1 MTGPISRVLI
11 VEDDAMVRRLLVRH
25 FQKKNITSVEAADAE
40 AALALFAQPDQ
51 RFDAVVT
58 DVHLP
63 GMTGV
68 EMAAR
73 IRTARPDQPIVFVTG
88 DIDEELAERALAGGG
103 AGYLLKPFEFFEL
116 DAAVAQA
123 LKATPAPPETAGPT
137 TFSIQPAPDKWLEEQ
152 RRLMMAAAARPI
164 SLRPVYPGR
173 RPFASVRLYLKIA
186 VLVAFM
192 VGLAWYIGYGLQQDQ
207 VEEPG
212 VFLQESGEN
221 TVYVPYE
228 APSPNPKPERPRR

>member
-1 MTGPISRVLI
+1 MSSQVSRVLI

-25 FQKKNITSVEAADAE
+25 FQKKNVASVEAADAE
-40 AALALFAQPDQ
+40 AALAFFAEPDQ
-51 RFDAVVT
+51 RFDAVIT

-68 EMAAR
+68 EMATR
-73 IRTARPDQPIVFVTG
+73 IRAARPDQPIVFVTG
-88 DIDEELAERALAGGG
+88 DVDEKLAARALEGGG

-123 LKATPAPPETAGPT
+123 LKAMPLTPEQAAQASLRTE
-137 TFSIQPAPDKWLEEQ
+137 SAPDRWLEEQ
-152 RRLMMAAAARPI
+152 RRLMMAAAERPV
-164 SLRPVYPGR
+164 SLRPAYPGR
-173 RPFASVRLYLKIA
+173 RPGGSARLYVKIA
-186 VLVAFM
+186 VVVALM
-192 VGLAWYIGYGLQQDQ
+192 VGLAWYIGYGLQEDQ

-212 VFLQESGEN
+212 VFLQEGDQN

-228 APSPNPKPERPRR
+228 APSQNPRPERPRR